1 MKKFFTLIVA
11 VALAASVNAQTAKVF
26 TENTFLQTSQTNVQA
41 GIAEGWIVAGSGK
54 TAANGKKGSIDPQAK
69 EEKGEGAVKLD
80 GIGLKKDNEAKT
92 FKMAITG
99 VDNIE
104 VYGVTTSSSDSRYVS
119 VVATAADGT
128 IVEKD
133 EITAPGN
140 TAVVKVLLDKS
151 KIYTVEITGVKE
163 DKSAGADVALH
174 GIWFNVGVTNGI
186 SNISAA
192 AAKKNGKTYNL
203 AGQEVSSSTKG
214 LIIKNGKKY
223 VK

>member
-1 MKKFFTLIVA
+1 MRFTFTSVA
-11 VALAASVNAQTAKVF
+11 FVLSI
-26 TENTFLQTSQTNVQA
+26 
-41 GIAEGWIVAGSGK
+41 IADGWIAAGSGK
-54 TAANGKKGSIDPQAK
+54 TAANGKKGSIDPQTK

-80 GIGLKKDNEAKT
+80 GIGLKKDNSAKA

-128 IVEKD
+128 TVEKD

-140 TAVVKVLLDKS
+140 TAVVKVQLEKA
-151 KIYTVEITGVKE
+151 KIYSVEITGVKE
-163 DKSAGADVALH
+163 DDKSAGADVALH
-174 GIWFNVGVTNGI
+174 GIWFNVGVSDGI
-186 SNISAA
+186 SNISIDS
-192 AAKKNGKTYNL
+192 AKAGKTYNL
-203 AGQEVSSSTKG
+203 AGQLVSDSYKG
-214 LIIKNGKKY
+214 LVIKNGKKY